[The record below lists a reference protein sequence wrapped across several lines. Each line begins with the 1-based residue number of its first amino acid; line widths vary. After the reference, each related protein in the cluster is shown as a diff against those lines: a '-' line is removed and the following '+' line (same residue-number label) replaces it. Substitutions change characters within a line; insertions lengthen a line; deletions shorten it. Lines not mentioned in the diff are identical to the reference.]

1 MMIKN
6 CLFAAALLSLALAG
20 GCAKGGNGTGSGI
33 TVSVAD
39 GNIPAVY
46 PNQQLTFTATVTGT
60 TNKTVTWSLSGT
72 ACTGMGNPCG
82 TIDKITGAYVAPV
95 AVPSPATVTITAT
108 SAADSTATGGLQ
120 VHIVLISVVVTP
132 TTVTVGQNLVQ
143 QFTAVAVPD
152 DAPQT
157 FTWSCTPTVSCG
169 SFAPNPN
176 NVAVYTAPASNLAVV
191 VAATSTVQQSPAGVG
206 QAKVTVVTSRL
217 PSGTYAFRF
226 SGYDKSSPPRPV
238 AVAGSLTAG
247 ANGTITGGFEDV
259 LAAGALTQFSI
270 TSGSSYVPSSNDN
283 NLGTLTLRLSSGT
296 TNIYTAVL
304 TSSGI
309 IRMIESSS
317 DGTGITGSGVLQKS
331 ATSTAFNAGAQTFVF
346 GFTGVDS
353 TGGRVGYVG
362 MLPMTPSGTGGT
374 ITGGL
379 LDANDNTTTTNVCGT
394 PPCNVAGSYQLDP
407 TIPGLWHMTLNT
419 AQTQHFDFFVSGG
432 QTQTKTGPNP
442 LTLYAIS
449 TDPIDGAHPAL
460 SGSMVYQVPM
470 TYNNAAFSGT
480 SVSNLTGTNAN
491 VSLTLG
497 TTDGTSGGTGGA
509 GGFTGTFD
517 QNDNGAIVS
526 VPAAKPFSY
535 TYVATGTTNGR
546 YTFQMLGNPTANP
559 VVTPLPFVL
568 YASGANR
575 GFLLDQSSAAVMTG
589 TMDPQPS
596 KASYTPTE
604 LPGTFAAATI
614 SNSDPALAPVVQNLL
629 LTSPGGT
636 PPAYNVTGIQN
647 TSSQTGSPLTGTY
660 TMTSTGVG
668 TITLTAPP
676 PPAAATN
683 VIYAIDFDA
692 VNSVVTDFM
701 MMGTTSGTPSSI
713 VFAQQ

>member
-1 MMIKN
+1 MIKK
-6 CLFAAALLSLALAG
+6 CLFAAALMSLALAG

-33 TVSVAD
+33 TVSVGD
-39 GNIPAVY
+39 GNIPAIY
-46 PNQQLTFTATVTGT
+46 PNQHVTFTATVTGT
-60 TNKTVTWSLSGT
+60 TNMTVTWSLSGT
-72 ACTGMGNPCG
+72 ACTGTGNPCG
-82 TIDKITGAYVAPV
+82 TIDKNTGAYVAPA

-132 TTVTVGQNLVQ
+132 TTVTVEQNLVQ

-157 FTWSCTPTVSCG
+157 FTWSCMPTASCG

-176 NVAVYTAPASNLAVV
+176 NVAVYTAPASNLAVL
-191 VAATSTVQQSPAGVG
+191 VAATSTVQQSPAAAG
-206 QAKVTVVTSRL
+206 QAKVTVATSRL

-226 SGYDKSSPPRPV
+226 SGYDKSSPPNPV

-247 ANGTITGGFEDV
+247 ANGTITGGVEDV
-259 LAAGALTQFSI
+259 LAAGALTQSSI

-283 NLGTLTLRLSSGT
+283 NLGTLTLKLSTGT

-449 TDPIDGAHPAL
+449 TDTIDGAHPAL

-470 TYNNAAFSGT
+470 TYDNTAFNGT

-491 VSLTLG
+491 VSLTAG
-497 TTDGTSGGTGGA
+497 STDSNGNFSGQ
-509 GGFTGTFD
+509 FD
-517 QNDNGAIVS
+517 QNNAGTILS
-526 VPAAKPFSY
+526 VTSTSPFAYKYCNAASPACAAPSY
-535 TYVATGTTNGR
+535 TSGR
-546 YTFQMLGNPTANP
+546 YVFQMLGNPTANP
-559 VVTPLPFVL
+559 VVAPLPFVL

-575 GFLLDQSSAAVMTG
+575 GFLLDQSSPAVLTG
-589 TMDPQPS
+589 TMDPQPA

-604 LPGTFAAATI
+604 LPGTFAASTI
-614 SNSDPALAPVVQNLL
+614 SNSDPTLVPVVQNLL
-629 LTSPGGT
+629 LTSPGGGT
-636 PPAYNVTGIQN
+636 YNVAGTQN
-647 TSSQTGSPLTGTY
+647 PGSQPLTGSY
-660 TMTSTGVG
+660 TIASGGVG
-668 TITLTAPP
+668 TLTLTAPP
-676 PPAAATN
+676 PPTAATN

-713 VFAQQ
+713 MFAQQ

>member
-1 MMIKN
+1 MIKN

-33 TVSVAD
+33 TVTVGD
-39 GNIPAVY
+39 GNIPAIY

-60 TNKTVTWSLSGT
+60 TNTTVTWSLSGT
-72 ACTGMGNPCG
+72 ACTGTGNPCG
-82 TIDKITGAYVAPV
+82 TIDKNTGAYVAPA

-132 TTVTVGQNLVQ
+132 TSPTTVIIGQNLVQ

-157 FTWSCTPTVSCG
+157 FTWSCTPTASCG
-169 SFAPNPN
+169 SFAANPN
-176 NVAVYTAPASNLAVV
+176 NVAVYTAPASNGAVV
-191 VAATSTVQQSPAGVG
+191 VAATSTVQQSPAAAG

-226 SGYDKSSPPRPV
+226 SGYDKSSPPNPV

-259 LAAGALTQFSI
+259 LAAGALTQSSI
-270 TSGSSYVPSSNDN
+270 TSGSYIPISNDN

-317 DGTGITGSGVLQKS
+317 DGTGVTGSGVLQKS

-362 MLPMTPSGTGGT
+362 MLPMTPNGTGGT

-379 LDANDNTTTTNVCGT
+379 LDTNDNTTTTNVCGT

-407 TIPGLWHMTLNT
+407 IIPGLWHMTLNT

-449 TDPIDGAHPAL
+449 TDTIDGTHPAL
-460 SGSMVYQVPM
+460 SGSMAYQVPM

-497 TTDGTSGGTGGA
+497 TTDGTSGGTGGV

-517 QNDNGAIVS
+517 QNDDGKIVS
-526 VPAAKPFSY
+526 VPPTSPFSY
-535 TYVATGTTNGR
+535 TYLATASTNGR
-546 YTFQMLGNPTANP
+546 YIFQMLGDPTKSP
-559 VVTPLPFVL
+559 VVAPLPFVL

-596 KASYTPTE
+596 KASYAPTE
-604 LPGTFAAATI
+604 LPGTYASATI
-614 SNSDPALAPVVQNLL
+614 SNSDPSIAPVVQNLL
-629 LTSPGGT
+629 LTSTGGAT
-636 PPAYNVTGIQN
+636 YNVAGTQN
-647 TSSQTGSPLTGTY
+647 PGNQMLSGGKY

-676 PPAAATN
+676 PPTN

-713 VFAQQ
+713 MFAQQ

>member
-1 MMIKN
+1 MIKN

-33 TVSVAD
+33 TVSVGD
-39 GNIPAVY
+39 GNIPAIY
-46 PNQQLTFTATVTGT
+46 PNQPLTFTATVTGT

-72 ACTGMGNPCG
+72 ACTGTGNPCG
-82 TIDKITGAYVAPV
+82 TIDKNTGAYVAPA

-120 VHIVLISVVVTP
+120 VHIVLISVTVTP

-143 QFTAVAVPD
+143 EFTAVAVPD

-157 FTWSCTPTVSCG
+157 FTWTCTPSGSCG
-169 SFAPNPN
+169 SLVQDPN
-176 NVAVYTAPASNLAVV
+176 VSGLAVYAAPATNGPVV
-191 VAATSTVQQSPAGVG
+191 VAATSTVQQSPAAVG
-206 QAKVTVVTSRL
+206 QAKVTVATSRL
-217 PSGTYAFRF
+217 AAGTYAFRF
-226 SGYDKSSPPRPV
+226 SGYDTSNNPV
-238 AVAGSLTAG
+238 AAAGSFILT
-247 ANGTITGGFEDV
+247 ANGTITAGVEDALSASGPHQYPITQV
-259 LAAGALTQFSI
+259 LYSPI
-270 TSGSSYVPSSNDN
+270 SKNN
-283 NLGTLTLRLSSGT
+283 NLGTLTLSLSGGP
-296 TNIYTAVL
+296 TNVYTAVL

-309 IRMIESSS
+309 IRMIEADSA
-317 DGTGITGSGVLQKS
+317 GTGSGVLQKS
-331 ATSTAFNAGAQTFVF
+331 AANTVFDAGAQTFVF
-346 GFTGVDS
+346 GFTGVDKA
-353 TGGRVGYVG
+353 TAGNRVGYVG
-362 MLPMTPSGTGGT
+362 ILPMDGSGK

-379 LDANDNTTTTNVCGT
+379 FDTNDNGINVCGAQ
-394 PPCNVAGSYQLDP
+394 PCNVSSTSTYSQPNANLP
-407 TIPGLWHMTLNT
+407 TWWQMTLSSVS
-419 AQTQHFDFFVSGG
+419 TQKFDFFVSGG

-442 LTLYAIS
+442 LTLYVIS

-526 VPAAKPFSY
+526 VPATKPFSY

-559 VVTPLPFVL
+559 VVAPLPFVL

-596 KASYTPTE
+596 KASYAPTE
-604 LPGTFAAATI
+604 LPGTYASATI
-614 SNSDPALAPVVQNLL
+614 SNSDSSIAPVVQNLL
-629 LTSPGGT
+629 LTSTGGAT
-636 PPAYNVTGIQN
+636 YNVAGTQN
-647 TSSQTGSPLTGTY
+647 PGNLMLSGGKY
-660 TMTSTGVG
+660 TMTGTGVG

-676 PPAAATN
+676 PPTAATN

-713 VFAQQ
+713 MFAQQ

>member
-1 MMIKN
+1 MIKN

-33 TVSVAD
+33 TVSVGD
-39 GNIPAVY
+39 GNIPAIY
-46 PNQQLTFTATVTGT
+46 PNQPLTFTATVTGT

-72 ACTGMGNPCG
+72 ACAGTGNPCG
-82 TIDKITGAYVAPV
+82 TIDKNTGAYVAPA

-120 VHIVLISVVVTP
+120 VHIVLISVTVTP

-143 QFTAVAVPD
+143 EFTAVAVPD

-157 FTWSCTPTVSCG
+157 FTWTCTPSGSCG
-169 SFAPNPN
+169 SLVQDPN
-176 NVAVYTAPASNLAVV
+176 VSGLAVYAAPATNGPVV
-191 VAATSTVQQSPAGVG
+191 VAATSTVQQSPAAVG
-206 QAKVTVVTSRL
+206 QAKVTVATSRL
-217 PSGTYAFRF
+217 AAGTYAFRF
-226 SGYDKSSPPRPV
+226 SGYDTSNNPV
-238 AVAGSLTAG
+238 AAAGSFILT
-247 ANGTITGGFEDV
+247 ANGTITAGVEDALSASGPHQYPITQV
-259 LAAGALTQFSI
+259 LYSPI
-270 TSGSSYVPSSNDN
+270 SKNN
-283 NLGTLTLRLSSGT
+283 NLGTLTLSLSGGP
-296 TNIYTAVL
+296 TNVYTAVL

-309 IRMIESSS
+309 IRMIEADSA
-317 DGTGITGSGVLQKS
+317 GTGSGVLQKS
-331 ATSTAFNAGAQTFVF
+331 AANTVFDAGAQTFVF
-346 GFTGVDS
+346 GFTGVDKA
-353 TGGRVGYVG
+353 TAGNRVGYVG
-362 MLPMTPSGTGGT
+362 ILPMDGSGK

-379 LDANDNTTTTNVCGT
+379 FDTNDNGINVCGAQ
-394 PPCNVAGSYQLDP
+394 PCNVSSTSTYSQPNANLP
-407 TIPGLWHMTLNT
+407 TWWQMTLSSVS
-419 AQTQHFDFFVSGG
+419 TQKFDFFVSGG

-442 LTLYAIS
+442 LTLYVIS

-526 VPAAKPFSY
+526 VPATKPFSY

-559 VVTPLPFVL
+559 VVAPLPFVL

-596 KASYTPTE
+596 KASYAPTE
-604 LPGTFAAATI
+604 LPGTYASATI
-614 SNSDPALAPVVQNLL
+614 SNSDSSIAPVVQNLL
-629 LTSPGGT
+629 LTSTGGAT
-636 PPAYNVTGIQN
+636 YNVAGTQN
-647 TSSQTGSPLTGTY
+647 PGNLMLSGGKY
-660 TMTSTGVG
+660 TMTGTGVG

-676 PPAAATN
+676 PPTAATN

-713 VFAQQ
+713 MFAQQ

>member
-1 MMIKN
+1 MIKK
-6 CLFAAALLSLALAG
+6 CLFAAALMSLALAG

-33 TVSVAD
+33 TVTVGDS
-39 GNIPAVY
+39 NIPAIY

-72 ACTGMGNPCG
+72 ACTGTGNPCG
-82 TIDKITGAYVAPV
+82 TIDKNTGAYVAPA

-108 SAADSTATGGLQ
+108 AAADSTATVGLQ

-157 FTWSCTPTVSCG
+157 FTWSCTPTASCG

-176 NVAVYTAPASNLAVV
+176 SVAVYTAPASNLAVV

-238 AVAGSLTAG
+238 AVAGSLTAA
-247 ANGTITGGFEDV
+247 ANGTITGGVEDE
-259 LAAGALTQFSI
+259 LPAPSSGNPLTI
-270 TSGSSYVPSSNDN
+270 TSGSYVPGSNNNDDN
-283 NLGTLTLRLSSGT
+283 NLGTLTLRLSSGI

-346 GFTGVDS
+346 GFSGVDS

-394 PPCNVAGSYQLDP
+394 A
-407 TIPGLWHMTLNT
+407 
-419 AQTQHFDFFVSGG
+419 
-432 QTQTKTGPNP
+432 
-442 LTLYAIS
+442 
-449 TDPIDGAHPAL
+449 
-460 SGSMVYQVPM
+460 
-470 TYNNAAFSGT
+470 
-480 SVSNLTGTNAN
+480 
-491 VSLTLG
+491 
-497 TTDGTSGGTGGA
+497 
-509 GGFTGTFD
+509 
-517 QNDNGAIVS
+517 
-526 VPAAKPFSY
+526 
-535 TYVATGTTNGR
+535 
-546 YTFQMLGNPTANP
+546 
-559 VVTPLPFVL
+559 
-568 YASGANR
+568 
-575 GFLLDQSSAAVMTG
+575 
-589 TMDPQPS
+589 
-596 KASYTPTE
+596 
-604 LPGTFAAATI
+604 
-614 SNSDPALAPVVQNLL
+614 
-629 LTSPGGT
+629 
-636 PPAYNVTGIQN
+636 
-647 TSSQTGSPLTGTY
+647 
-660 TMTSTGVG
+660 
-668 TITLTAPP
+668 
-676 PPAAATN
+676 
-683 VIYAIDFDA
+683 
-692 VNSVVTDFM
+692 
-701 MMGTTSGTPSSI
+701 
-713 VFAQQ
+713 